1 MEWRKE
7 RERSRETLN
16 VMMSFWPQL
25 GPILSPSV
33 LVTVA
38 AIERHAAIMPQWAGD
53 RFNLVFIVFVVV
65 FVIVVVFVFSSSFSS
80 NI

>member
-1 MEWRKE
+1 M
-7 RERSRETLN
+7 
-16 VMMSFWPQL
+16 
-25 GPILSPSV
+25 
-33 LVTVA
+33 TVA